1 MKRSLF
7 FAAAAA
13 AAALLLT
20 AQGKAQSGEKNFID
34 QPYIEVTGRAEKEVT
49 PDEIYLKIIIN
60 ENDSKGRQPLE
71 QLEQRMVAAL
81 LELGVDVPKELT
93 VKDLSSSFKLYWY
106 KRSDIFAAKE
116 YQLLVRSAAMA
127 GKALQALEALGISN
141 ISISRVDHSEIEKL
155 RREVKVSAMKDAQS
169 KASDLLQAIGQQA
182 GRALWVQE
190 VDRTPYRSTFAPQL
204 RAKAMN
210 SAGSEDAAALPEAE
224 FEKIKLE
231 YAVMARF
238 AIAP

>member
-1 MKRSLF
+1 MKRALF
-7 FAAAAA
+7 FAAA
-13 AAALLLT
+13 LLL
-20 AQGKAQSGEKNFID
+20 AASAKAQQGEKNFID
-34 QPYIEVTGRAEKEVT
+34 QPYIEVAGRAEKEVT

-60 ENDSKGRQPLE
+60 ETDNKAKQPLE
-71 QLEQRMVAAL
+71 QLEKNMIAAL
-81 LELGVDVPKELT
+81 LRIGVNVPKELT

-106 KRSDIFAAKE
+106 KKSDIFAAKE

-127 GKALQALEALGISN
+127 GKTLQELETLGISN

-155 RREVKVSAMKDAQS
+155 RREVKVNAMRDAKS

-190 VDRTPYRSTFAPQL
+190 VDRTPYRAAFTPSI
-204 RAKAMN
+204 RAKTMSVSN
-210 SAGSEDAAALPEAE
+210 EEAAALPEAE

-231 YAVMARF
+231 YTVMARF
-238 AIAP
+238 AIEP